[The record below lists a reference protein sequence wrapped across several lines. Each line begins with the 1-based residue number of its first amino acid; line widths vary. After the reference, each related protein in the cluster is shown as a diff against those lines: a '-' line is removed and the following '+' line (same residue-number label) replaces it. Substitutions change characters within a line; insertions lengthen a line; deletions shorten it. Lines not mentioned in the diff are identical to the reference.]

1 MDLNDLRKGLA
12 SFSVKVNKKL
22 DDISK
27 KVDKIKTSNLIVEKK
42 TDNKSEEDIKKSLR
56 SIDDRLRRI
65 ENKINRIDKKVK

>member
-12 SFSVKVNKKL
+12 SFSTKVNKKL

-27 KVDKIKTSNLIVEKK
+27 QVAKIKSSNMVVETKDNTNTDDGIKK
-42 TDNKSEEDIKKSLR
+42 TLR

-65 ENKINRIDKKVK
+65 ENKLSKVDRKIK